1 MEQQMTTQTFDMKL
15 ISLPKYWVGLLALI
29 VIVLLS
35 FVAAAHLNVG
45 KMGLIVA
52 MTGGALAGIFFMQWL
67 AVYRAVATVTPS
79 GLNLHL
85 MNGKLLMVIA
95 FAEVASY
102 RHKSNRNWD
111 ELRFKFFD
119 GTRQRIVADSG
130 RVEFWELVHA
140 VNQIVERHYRP
151 TADSAGPTI
160 PAELSVAQ
168 QRHPDR
174 EVMAHEKSFWE
185 KPISTVFFWM
195 ITGALAL
202 ALLAAALTDD
212 AGLLGLFVGGWV
224 FYLIPWLLHIDQRI
238 KNREAAK
245 R

>member
-1 MEQQMTTQTFDMKL
+1 MTPQTFAIKL
-15 ISLPKYWVGLLALI
+15 ISLPKYWVGLL
-29 VIVLLS
+29 VLLVMVLS
-35 FVAAAHLNVG
+35 PFVAAAYLNVG
-45 KMGLIVA
+45 NMGLIVA
-52 MTGGALAGIFFMQWL
+52 MTGGALAGYFFMQWL
-67 AVYRAVATVTPS
+67 AVYRAIATVTPS

-85 MNGKLLMVIA
+85 LNGKLLMAIV

-102 RHKSNRNWD
+102 RYKSNRNWD
-111 ELRFKFFD
+111 VLRFKFFD
-119 GTRQRIVADSG
+119 GTRQRIMADSG
-130 RVEFWELVHA
+130 RVEFWELVCA
-140 VNQIVERHYRP
+140 VNQIVERHYRH
-151 TADSAGPTI
+151 TADSSII

-202 ALLAAALTDD
+202 ALLAAVLTDD
-212 AGLLGLFVGGWV
+212 AGFLGLFVGGWV